1 MKQEVFKAHWKIY
14 SVYTLIFL
22 ALSLVSFYYFFLFV
36 PQVKAKN
43 FNNSISGKFTQA
55 QQDLVYIDTV
65 ISEWQIFVQGDI
77 TSKTERLNQIKNN
90 FNELKEETEKYSD
103 FTEVTSLYNSLS
115 KYSYKGFNVTN
126 NLEVIATYFKKVEK
140 AVQAF
145 NNLNTQTND
154 IEALKKLASDFKDVS
169 NDALLELEKI
179 EAPKV
184 LLEIDKDYK
193 DLLRQYVESADAL
206 LIAIEK
212 NNLQE
217 IEKVGKESDIRVAEI
232 QRLLTEDLNSFSQS
246 SSLKQDINLLKNLQK
261 TIETELANL
270 KTKYRM

>member
-14 SVYTLIFL
+14 SIYTLIFL
-22 ALSLVSFYYFFLFV
+22 ALSLVSLYYFFLFI

-43 FNNSISGKFTQA
+43 FNNSIGDKFSQA

-77 TSKTERLNQIKNN
+77 TSKMERLNQIKAN

-103 FTEVTSLYNSLS
+103 FTEVASLYNSLS
-115 KYSYKGFNVTN
+115 KYSYKGFDIAN

-154 IEALKKLASDFKDVS
+154 IEALKKLVSDFRIVS
-169 NDALLELEKI
+169 NDALSELEKI

-193 DLLRQYVESADAL
+193 DLLRQYIESANAL
-206 LIAIEK
+206 LTAIEK
-212 NNLQE
+212 NSIQE
-217 IEKVGKESDIRVAEI
+217 VEKVGKESDARVTEI
-232 QRLLTEDLNSFSQS
+232 QRLLTEDLNNFSQS
-246 SSLKQDINLLKNLQK
+246 SNLKQDINLLKNLQK

-270 KTKYRM
+270 KAKYRI